1 MAKKQFIRHL
11 EFYGFPDQNGYSSEI
26 NGVDL
31 SDIRE
36 KNKEQDEEIQDL
48 EGEKADKKDLVALSG
63 TVENFI
69 TRQSEINQEF
79 ADAISGMSG
88 DIEELKA
95 IDTEFAEQLSAITS
109 GVDEAMDAIEILG
122 DRIEDVED
130 SVSGLSGAIES
141 ITEDYAKK
149 EDVYSKEEIDEMIS
163 SGFSGYATQ
172 EWVEEQGYI
181 TEEEA
186 DAKYAKIEDLEALSG
201 AVESAATDI
210 DDRLEEIND
219 SIDDV
224 NDKVDNLAEDL
235 SAFSEDVASAFSEVN
250 DAIDEIN
257 DKISGITDDIADLVE
272 VVSGNTEAIENLNEA
287 VSANTEAIEELDD
300 KIDDA
305 VNALTEDIQEVKDEL
320 DNKANVSDLEDL
332 HTEMINGLENL
343 ENKKADKEDLNFV
356 SGAVDAVDAKIDAE
370 IARSTSADTAM
381 QNKIDELDAEVQE
394 AVETVESYGD
404 RIDQIESGLAQ
415 EIIDR
420 QNGDTA
426 LIGTSG
432 DSDSAD
438 TIWGAKN
445 LADMY
450 KGQAIA
456 SAKTYTDDKFAEFDG
471 ELQNLEDRIEQQ
483 MSQFA
488 TEEFVISACNDT
500 EAEIR
505 GELGT
510 ALNNEIE
517 RAERAETNME
527 VEIQSLSAQVITNI
541 DNISFNASRLNAI
554 TRWQGT
560 DPEQY
565 DDSGNGILDVLH
577 REVHSLTPQGF
588 DELKAQVSANTADIA
603 TNAANIA
610 ANTANIEAN
619 TEAIATKASTEYVNS
634 EIERVEEEIPSVE
647 NLATKDELN
656 EAVSGKADA
665 DAVYTKEE
673 VDELLAAKNAEI
685 EEIQEAYNNLKNMV
699 LDLYY
704 ATSYSIP
711 ADSTLD
717 SMLKSKNGEA
727 KLTEDITTGTIAA
740 GTTAKNIV
748 KLNLGGKTVTFTGAT
763 TNNPAM
769 MFRNKQQ
776 VNIGGSGTID
786 AGGRIAVE
794 ANGTDCEITLSGTMF
809 GRPTYITDRSG
820 GELIY
825 CYLGTINITDGIFKN
840 TGEDKTYLLNCYDAN
855 YKNGTA
861 KIVVTGGK
869 FYDFN
874 PANNTAEGPGTS
886 FVPAGYHVETSTDG
900 DSTVYTVKKN

>member
-186 DAKYAKIEDLEALSG
+186 DAKYANIEDLEALSG

-224 NDKVDNLAEDL
+224 NDKADNLAEGL

-305 VNALTEDIQEVKDEL
+305 VSALTEDIQEVKDEL

-343 ENKKADKEDLNFV
+343 ENKKAEKEDLNFV

-500 EAEIR
+500 EAELR

-527 VEIQSLSAQVITNI
+527 VEIQALSAQVVTNI
-541 DNISFNASRLNAI
+541 GKISDNASRINAL
-554 TRWQGT
+554 TRWEGT
-560 DPEQY
+560 NPEEY
-565 DDSGNGILDVLH
+565 DSWASSHPDANGIVDVLH

-603 TNAANIA
+603 
-610 ANTANIEAN
+610 AN

-656 EAVSGKADA
+656 EAVNGKADA
-665 DAVYTKEE
+665 DSVYTKEE
-673 VDELLAAKNAEI
+673 VDELLAAKNTEI
-685 EEIQEAYNNLKNMV
+685 EEIQAAYNNLKNMV

-704 ATSYSIP
+704 ATTYSIP

-717 SMLKSKNGEA
+717 SMLKSKSGEA
-727 KLTEDITTGTIAA
+727 KLTEDITTGTIAP

-769 MFRNKQQ
+769 MFINKQQ
-776 VNIGGSGTID
+776 VYIGVSGTIY
-786 AGGRIAVE
+786 AVGRLAVE

-874 PANNTAEGPGTS
+874 PADNTAEGPGTS

-900 DSTVYTVKKN
+900 DSTVYTVKKD

>member
-63 TVENFI
+63 TLESFI

-130 SVSGLSGAIES
+130 SVSGLSGIIES
-141 ITEDYAKK
+141 ITEEYAKK
-149 EDVYSKEEIDEMIS
+149 EDVYSKEEIDDMIA

-186 DAKYAKIEDLEALSG
+186 DAKYARIDDLEALSG

-219 SIDDV
+219 AIDDV
-224 NDKVDNLAEDL
+224 NDKVDDLAEDL

-250 DAIDEIN
+250 EAIDQIN
-257 DKISGITDDIADLVE
+257 EEISGITEDIADLVE
-272 VVSGNTEAIENLNEA
+272 VVSGNTAAIDELNEA
-287 VSANTEAIEELDD
+287 VSANTEAIEDID
-300 KIDDA
+300 NKIDDA
-305 VNALTEDIQEVKDEL
+305 VSALTEGIQEVKDEL

-343 ENKKADKEDLNFV
+343 ENKKAEKEDLNFV

-370 IARSTSADTAM
+370 IARSTSADAVM

-404 RIDQIESGLAQ
+404 RIDQIESDLAQ

-471 ELQNLEDRIEQQ
+471 ELQNLENRIEQQ

-510 ALNNEIE
+510 AINNEVE

-527 VEIQSLSAQVITNI
+527 VEIQSLSAQVLTNI
-541 DNISFNASRLNAI
+541 EHISNNASRLNAI
-554 TRWQGT
+554 TRWQGS
-560 DPEQY
+560 DPEEY

-577 REVHSLTPQGF
+577 REFHEYEKTHGAIKDIEFVDGNLIITYDTPEGEKQEIIPISELIVLDDYYTKEDTDVLL
-588 DELKAQVSANTADIA
+588 DEKLDVSAYTDISEQVSANTENISILD
-603 TNAANIA
+603 NA
-610 ANTANIEAN
+610 
-619 TEAIATKASTEYVNS
+619 
-634 EIERVEEEIPSVE
+634 
-647 NLATKDELN
+647 LATLIEKLGYKDN
-656 EAVSGKADA
+656 ESLVTNGEHEVAFGEYNVSNTSEDASGQTIFSIGNGTGDDNRSNAVEVRKNGDVYLWIEGEFMNINKLLGQIAHEVYDA
-665 DAVYTKEE
+665 D
-673 VDELLAAKNAEI
+673 
-685 EEIQEAYNNLKNMV
+685 
-699 LDLYY
+699 
-704 ATSYSIP
+704 
-711 ADSTLD
+711 
-717 SMLKSKNGEA
+717 
-727 KLTEDITTGTIAA
+727 TTH
-740 GTTAKNIV
+740 NSH
-748 KLNLGGKTVTFTGAT
+748 F
-763 TNNPAM
+763 
-769 MFRNKQQ
+769 F
-776 VNIGGSGTID
+776 
-786 AGGRIAVE
+786 
-794 ANGTDCEITLSGTMF
+794 
-809 GRPTYITDRSG
+809 
-820 GELIY
+820 
-825 CYLGTINITDGIFKN
+825 
-840 TGEDKTYLLNCYDAN
+840 
-855 YKNGTA
+855 
-861 KIVVTGGK
+861 
-869 FYDFN
+869 
-874 PANNTAEGPGTS
+874 
-886 FVPAGYHVETSTDG
+886 DG
-900 DSTVYTVKKN
+900 D

>member
-63 TVENFI
+63 TLESFI

-88 DIEELKA
+88 DIEELKT
-95 IDTEFAEQLSAITS
+95 IDTEFAEQLSAVTS

-130 SVSGLSGAIES
+130 SVSGISGIIES
-141 ITEDYAKK
+141 ITEEYAKK
-149 EDVYSKEEIDEMIS
+149 EDVYSKEEIDDMIA

-186 DAKYAKIEDLEALSG
+186 DAKYARIDDLEALSG

-219 SIDDV
+219 AIDDV
-224 NDKVDNLAEDL
+224 NDKVDDLAEDL

-250 DAIDEIN
+250 ETIDQIN
-257 DKISGITDDIADLVE
+257 EEISGITEDIADLVE
-272 VVSGNTEAIENLNEA
+272 VVSGNTAAIDELNEA
-287 VSANTEAIEELDD
+287 VSANTEAIEDLDN

-305 VNALTEDIQEVKDEL
+305 VSALTEDIQEVKDEL
-320 DNKANVSDLEDL
+320 DDKANVSDLEDL

-343 ENKKADKEDLNFV
+343 ENKKAEKEDLNFV

-370 IARSTSADTAM
+370 IARSTSADAVM

-510 ALNNEIE
+510 AINNEVE

-527 VEIQSLSAQVITNI
+527 VEIQSLSAQVLTNI
-541 DNISFNASRLNAI
+541 GHISNNASRLNAI
-554 TRWQGT
+554 TRWQGS
-560 DPEQY
+560 DPEEY

-577 REVHSLTPQGF
+577 REFHEYERTHWAI
-588 DELKAQVSANTADIA
+588 K
-603 TNAANIA
+603 
-610 ANTANIEAN
+610 NIEFVDGN
-619 TEAIATKASTEYVNS
+619 LIITYDTPEGEKQEV
-634 EIERVEEEIPSVE
+634 IPI
-647 NLATKDELN
+647 K
-656 EAVSGKADA
+656 
-665 DAVYTKEE
+665 VY
-673 VDELLAAKNAEI
+673 
-685 EEIQEAYNNLKNMV
+685 
-699 LDLYY
+699 
-704 ATSYSIP
+704 
-711 ADSTLD
+711 
-717 SMLKSKNGEA
+717 
-727 KLTEDITTGTIAA
+727 
-740 GTTAKNIV
+740 
-748 KLNLGGKTVTFTGAT
+748 
-763 TNNPAM
+763 
-769 MFRNKQQ
+769 
-776 VNIGGSGTID
+776 
-786 AGGRIAVE
+786 
-794 ANGTDCEITLSGTMF
+794 
-809 GRPTYITDRSG
+809 
-820 GELIY
+820 
-825 CYLGTINITDGIFKN
+825 
-840 TGEDKTYLLNCYDAN
+840 
-855 YKNGTA
+855 
-861 KIVVTGGK
+861 
-869 FYDFN
+869 
-874 PANNTAEGPGTS
+874 
-886 FVPAGYHVETSTDG
+886 
-900 DSTVYTVKKN
+900 

>member
-305 VNALTEDIQEVKDEL
+305 VSALTEDIQEVKDEL

-343 ENKKADKEDLNFV
+343 ENKKAEKEDLNFV

-404 RIDQIESGLAQ
+404 RIDQIENGLAQ

-500 EAEIR
+500 EAELR

-527 VEIQSLSAQVITNI
+527 VEIQALSAQVITNI

-665 DAVYTKEE
+665 DSVYTKEE

-685 EEIQEAYNNLKNMV
+685 EEIQAAYNNLKNMV

-704 ATSYSIP
+704 ATTYSIP

-794 ANGTDCEITLSGTMF
+794 AYGTDCEITLSGTMF
-809 GRPTYITDRSG
+809 GRPTYTTDRSG

-840 TGEDKTYLLNCYDAN
+840 TGEDKSFMLNCYDAN
-855 YKNGTA
+855 YRNGTA

-874 PANNTAEGPGTS
+874 PADNTAEGPGTS

-900 DSTVYTVKKN
+900 DSTVYTVKKD